1 MKFDR
6 LYLIILFTP
15 ILIVFLT
22 HCGSKGTAN
31 AAKEK
36 EVFPVQVTRVVQGN
50 VERRIAYLGNLEAC
64 KEIKVYSTIP
74 TRVTELKVD
83 VNSWV
88 NEGDLLAVVDNVK
101 VRQGVL
107 QAEAGLKSAQAQF
120 ENIDTEWKRIQKLYK
135 ENAVS
140 KSQYDIVKSQRN
152 AAKAAVNQMQAAL
165 KSAKEQY
172 NDSFIK
178 APISGFVSMRN
189 YYSGDQTNPQIP
201 IFTIVQM
208 DTIKIK
214 IDIVEAQI
222 SQVKAGMKAYI
233 QVETYPGEIFV
244 GKVNK
249 VYPTINPMTRTIP
262 CEIVIDNSDLR
273 LKPGGFARVEIVTD
287 EHDNVLI
294 IPKHSI
300 IEKTSLEYLG
310 GEIRNTRINIE
321 NFVFV
326 IQDSIALMRRI
337 QTGLVSD
344 NKVEVLAGLSLG
356 DTIITI
362 GQYNISDS
370 SLVKVIDK
378 GKQQ

>member
-15 ILIVFLT
+15 IFIVFLT

-50 VERRIAYLGNLEAC
+50 VECRIAYLGNLEAC
-64 KEIKVYSTIP
+64 KEIEVYSTIP

-233 QVETYPGEIFV
+233 QVDTYPGEIFV

-287 EHDNVLI
+287 EHNNVLI

-326 IQDSIALMRRI
+326 VQDSIALMQRI